1 MRDAC
6 PTVLLDYCGCIV
18 IHQCVFFKLTT
29 YNLQLVTRNLLTGKL
44 ANHPREMRDTI
55 LIKKVKMK
63 IKLNKNICIKIIFI
77 LLILFSTEIN
87 FTFSQSIFMPVSEIS
102 PGMKG
107 MGKTVFH
114 GTQIEN
120 FPVDIIDIVRGEG
133 GINHFILANLSG
145 DKIEESGGI
154 SAGMSGSPVYIDD
167 KLIGAISYAWELS
180 EHNLCLITPIQEM
193 LEILNLPHKKNQA
206 VLPENKIDSS
216 LCFTE
221 GKKNKIIVKNC
232 VENNS
237 LQELAGRG
245 EEIIFYPVVSP
256 VIISGIKGRSL
267 DRLSTSLKNINLKP
281 VQGVF
286 GIEKI
291 NLQDVGEKPSNKI
304 EAGSAIGIQLTRGDV
319 NIISIGTVTYRE
331 GGKILALGHPFL
343 KKGEVSFLL
352 STVYVY
358 HSFPSI
364 VMPFKL
370 GSPLTLVGE
379 VVQDREAGILAI
391 LNSFPRIIPLKI
403 KVTNINTELSYQTG
417 VQIINDYDLLEPL
430 VSNITVQ
437 AIDNALDRI
446 GLGTAQ
452 VEIEIK
458 GEREGQELF
467 RKNMYYSSDDIAIQA
482 ITEMPEIIDLIVNN
496 YFEMVNLTEIN
507 IDIKIDN
514 KKKIGKIEEIV
525 LEDSSIKPG
534 DYLEAKIKIR
544 PFREELIEKTMT
556 IQIPSDTPP
565 GEALLMVNGG
575 GELDNQQEEFVN
587 SGKQDYKSLEEI
599 LKDISDRP
607 RGNQIIGEVII
618 YSNELPFEENIS
630 DGDLRKEE
638 EDLIISKI
646 ETDMVIEGYLEIPFN
661 IKK

>member
-1 MRDAC
+1 
-6 PTVLLDYCGCIV
+6 
-18 IHQCVFFKLTT
+18 
-29 YNLQLVTRNLLTGKL
+29 
-44 ANHPREMRDTI
+44 
-55 LIKKVKMK
+55 MK
-63 IKLNKNICIKIIFI
+63 IKLSKNILIKIIFT
-77 LLILFSTEIN
+77 LLIIFSIGVNLTYG
-87 FTFSQSIFMPVSEIS
+87 QSLFMPVSEIS

-107 MGKTVFH
+107 IGKTVFH
-114 GTQIEN
+114 GTQIET
-120 FPVDIIDIVRGEG
+120 FQVDIIDLVKGEG

-154 SAGMSGSPVYIDD
+154 SEGMSGSPVYIDD
-167 KLIGAISYAWELS
+167 RLIGAVSYAWEMS
-180 EHNLCLITPIQEM
+180 EHNLCLVTPIQEM
-193 LEILNLPHKKNQA
+193 LEIFNLPYNNSYTTSQ
-206 VLPENKIDSS
+206 EYKINNS
-216 LCFTE
+216 LCFTGE
-221 GKKNKIIVKNC
+221 KANKIIVKNFM
-232 VENNS
+232 NNNFP
-237 LQELAGRG
+237 ELADR

-256 VIISGIKGRSL
+256 IIINGIKGRTL
-267 DRLSTSLKNINLKP
+267 ERLSSSLKKFNLMP
-281 VQGVF
+281 IQGIGFNENNDVNF
-286 GIEKI
+286 QE
-291 NLQDVGEKPSNKI
+291 VGERPSNKI

-319 NIISIGTVTYRE
+319 NITSIGTVTYRE
-331 GGKILALGHPFL
+331 GDKVLALGHPFL

-352 STVYVY
+352 SAVYIY
-358 HSFPSI
+358 HSLPNM

-370 GSPLTLVGE
+370 GAPLNLVGK

-391 LNSFPRIIPLKI
+391 LNSYPRVIPLKI

-417 VQIINDYDLLEPL
+417 VQIINDYNLLEPL

-458 GEREGQELF
+458 GEREGQELL

-525 LEDSSIKPG
+525 LKDSSIKPG

-544 PFREELIEKTMT
+544 PFRGDLIEKTMT
-556 IQIPSDTPP
+556 IYIPFDTPP
-565 GEALLMVNGG
+565 SEALLMVNGG
-575 GELDNQQEEFVN
+575 GELDNQQEDFVN
-587 SGKQDYKSLEEI
+587 SGKQDYKSLEEVF
-599 LKDISDRP
+599 KDISDRP

-618 YSNELPFEENIS
+618 YSDELTSKKETSE
-630 DGDLRKEE
+630 DGPKKEE
-638 EDLIISKI
+638 EENLLISKI
-646 ETDMVIEGYLEIPFN
+646 ETDMVIEGYLEIPFT
-661 IKK
+661 IEK

>member
-1 MRDAC
+1 
-6 PTVLLDYCGCIV
+6 
-18 IHQCVFFKLTT
+18 
-29 YNLQLVTRNLLTGKL
+29 
-44 ANHPREMRDTI
+44 
-55 LIKKVKMK
+55 MK
-63 IKLNKNICIKIIFI
+63 IKLNKNIFLKIIFI
-77 LLILFSTEIN
+77 LLIIFNIGVNLTYG
-87 FTFSQSIFMPVSEIS
+87 QSLFMPVSEIK

-107 MGKTVFH
+107 IGKTVFH
-114 GTQIEN
+114 GTQIET
-120 FPVDIIDIVRGEG
+120 FQVDIIDIVKGEG
-133 GINHFILANLSG
+133 GISHFILANLSG
-145 DKIEESGGI
+145 DKIKDGGGI
-154 SAGMSGSPVYIDD
+154 SEGMSGSPVYIDNR
-167 KLIGAISYAWELS
+167 LIGAVSYAWEMS
-180 EHNLCLITPIQEM
+180 EHNLCLVTPIQEM
-193 LEILNLPHKKNQA
+193 LEIFNLPYNNSHTASQ
-206 VLPENKIDSS
+206 EYKINNS
-216 LCFTE
+216 LCFTRE
-221 GKKNKIIVKNC
+221 KANKIIVKNS
-232 VENNS
+232 VKNNNFS
-237 LQELAGRG
+237 ELADR

-256 VIISGIKGRSL
+256 IIINGIKGRTL
-267 DRLSTSLKNINLKP
+267 ERLSSSLKKFNLMPIQGIGFNENNDINF
-281 VQGVF
+281 Q
-286 GIEKI
+286 E
-291 NLQDVGEKPSNKI
+291 VGERPSNKI

-319 NIISIGTVTYRE
+319 NITSIGTVTYRE
-331 GGKILALGHPFL
+331 GDKILALGHPFL

-352 STVYVY
+352 SEVYIY
-358 HSFPSI
+358 HSLPNM

-370 GSPLTLVGE
+370 GAPLNLVGKI
-379 VVQDREAGILAI
+379 VQDREAGILAI
-391 LNSFPRIIPLKI
+391 LNSYPRIIPLKI
-403 KVTNINTELSYQTG
+403 KVTDVNSGLSYQMG
-417 VQIINDYDLLEPL
+417 VQIINNYDLLEPL

-446 GLGTAQ
+446 GIGTAQ

-544 PFREELIEKTMT
+544 PFRGDLIEKTMT

-618 YSNELPFEENIS
+618 YFDEFTSEEEACE
-630 DGDLRKEE
+630 DDLKKKEEE

-646 ETDMVIEGYLEIPFN
+646 ETDMVIEGYLEVTFTIE
-661 IKK
+661 K

>member
-1 MRDAC
+1 M
-6 PTVLLDYCGCIV
+6 
-18 IHQCVFFKLTT
+18 KL
-29 YNLQLVTRNLLTGKL
+29 
-44 ANHPREMRDTI
+44 
-55 LIKKVKMK
+55 
-63 IKLNKNICIKIIFI
+63 KLNKIVIIRFI
-77 LLILFSTEIN
+77 LILVTFFILSAGT
-87 FTFSQSIFMPVSEIS
+87 TFSNDLFMSVSEIK

-107 MGKTVFH
+107 IGKTVFH
-114 GTQIEN
+114 GTQIET
-120 FPVDIIDIVRGEG
+120 FQVDIIDIVKGEG
-133 GINHFILANLSG
+133 GISHFILANLSG
-145 DKIEESGGI
+145 DKIKESGGI
-154 SAGMSGSPVYIDD
+154 SEGMSGSPVYIDD
-167 KLIGAISYAWELS
+167 RLIGAVSSAWEMS
-180 EHNLCLITPIQEM
+180 EHNICLITPIHEM
-193 LEILNLPHKKNQA
+193 LEIFKFPYNNHQTTSQEYN
-206 VLPENKIDSS
+206 NNNS

-221 GKKNKIIVKNC
+221 EKSNKIIV
-232 VENNS
+232 NNS
-237 LQELAGRG
+237 AENINFPELTGR
-245 EEIIFYPVVSP
+245 EKIIFYPIVSP
-256 VIISGIKGRSL
+256 IIINGIKGRAL
-267 DRLSTSLKNINLKP
+267 ERLSSSLKKYDLMPIQGIGFNENNDIN
-281 VQGVF
+281 F
-286 GIEKI
+286 
-291 NLQDVGEKPSNKI
+291 QDVGERPSNKI

-319 NIISIGTVTYRE
+319 NITSIGTVTYRE
-331 GGKILALGHPFL
+331 GDKVLALGHPFL

-352 STVYVY
+352 SEVYIY
-358 HSFPSI
+358 HSLPSM

-370 GSPLTLVGE
+370 GAPLNLIGKI
-379 VVQDREAGILAI
+379 VQDREAGILAI
-391 LNSFPRIIPLKI
+391 LNSYPRIIPLKI
-403 KVTNINTELSYQTG
+403 QVTNINTELSYQTE

-556 IQIPSDTPP
+556 IQIPSDTLP

-575 GELDNQQEEFVN
+575 GELGNQQEEFID
-587 SGKQDYKSLEEI
+587 SIKRDYKNLEEI
-599 LKDISDRP
+599 FKDISDRP

-618 YSNELPFEENIS
+618 YSDELTSEKETSEDDPKK
-630 DGDLRKEE
+630 KEE
-638 EDLIISKI
+638 EENLLISKI
-646 ETDMVIEGYLEIPFN
+646 ETDMVIEGYLEVTFTILEN
-661 IKK
+661 KLAVSE

>member
-1 MRDAC
+1 
-6 PTVLLDYCGCIV
+6 
-18 IHQCVFFKLTT
+18 
-29 YNLQLVTRNLLTGKL
+29 
-44 ANHPREMRDTI
+44 
-55 LIKKVKMK
+55 MK

-77 LLILFSTEIN
+77 LLILFSTGIN
-87 FTFSQSIFMPVSEIS
+87 LAFSQTIFMPVSEIK

-107 MGKTVFH
+107 IGKTVFH
-114 GTQIEN
+114 GTQIET
-120 FPVDIIDIVRGEG
+120 FQVDIIDIVKGEG
-133 GINHFILANLSG
+133 GISHFILANLSG
-145 DKIEESGGI
+145 DKIKEGGGI
-154 SAGMSGSPVYIDD
+154 SGGMSGSPVYIDD
-167 KLIGAISYAWELS
+167 RLVGAVSYTWEMS
-180 EHNLCLITPIQEM
+180 EHNICLITPIYEM
-193 LEILNLPHKKNQA
+193 LEIFKFPYDNYQTTA
-206 VLPENKIDSS
+206 QEYKINNF
-216 LCFTE
+216 LCFAGE
-221 GKKNKIIVKNC
+221 NASKIIVKNTM
-232 VENNS
+232 ENNS
-237 LQELAGRG
+237 FPELADRD
-245 EEIIFYPVVSP
+245 EIIFYPVVSP
-256 VIISGIKGRSL
+256 IIINGIKGRTL
-267 DRLSTSLKNINLKP
+267 ERLSSSLKKFNLMPIQGIGFNENNDINF
-281 VQGVF
+281 Q
-286 GIEKI
+286 E
-291 NLQDVGEKPSNKI
+291 VGERPSNKI

-319 NIISIGTVTYRE
+319 NITSIGTVTYRE
-331 GGKILALGHPFL
+331 GDKVLALGHPFL

-352 STVYVY
+352 SAVYIY
-358 HSFPSI
+358 HSLPNM

-370 GSPLTLVGE
+370 GAPLNLVGKI
-379 VVQDREAGILAI
+379 VQDREAGILAI

-599 LKDISDRP
+599 LKDISDRS

-618 YSNELPFEENIS
+618 YSGELTSEEETS
-630 DGDLRKEE
+630 EDGLKKKEE
-638 EDLIISKI
+638 EENLLISKI
-646 ETDMVIEGYLEIPFN
+646 ETDMVIEGYLEIPFTIEN
-661 IKK
+661 SDGKR